1 MWLPALRAGVFGE
14 GRYHRTPLM
23 ARRES
28 TALQVSPREP
38 AGSRA
43 ARRLRRSGSIPGVL
57 YGGGEE
63 PVSFAVPARTLRH
76 ALASAG
82 AVIDLSIEGAG
93 SSPAVLKDLVRHP
106 VTGETVHID
115 LLRVRLDVKIQATVQ
130 LELTG
135 AEDAPGI
142 RDGGVLEQITREL
155 TIEALPNDIP
165 DSLTHDVSAMEIND
179 TVTLDAL
186 RPPGSVT
193 LIDDPETVIATL
205 TPPRLQIEA
214 EDEIEEETAVVGEG
228 EAADG
233 EAAEGQGGEAEGGDA
248 ASGDSDSE

>member
-1 MWLPALRAGVFGE
+1 
-14 GRYHRTPLM
+14 M

-38 AGSRA
+38 GGSRE
-43 ARRLRRSGSIPGVL
+43 ARRLRRSGNVPGVL
-57 YGGGEE
+57 YGGGDE
-63 PVSFAVPARTLRH
+63 PVPFQVPARTLRH

-82 AVIDLSIEGAG
+82 AVIDLSIEGAS
-93 SSPAVLKDLVRHP
+93 SSPAVLKELVRHP
-106 VTGETVHID
+106 LSGETVHID

-135 AEDAPGI
+135 AEDSPGI

-179 TVTLDAL
+179 TLTLESL
-186 RPPGSVT
+186 RPPASVT
-193 LIDDPETVIATL
+193 FIDDPETVIATL
-205 TPPRLQIEA
+205 TPPRLQVEST
-214 EDEIEEETAVVGEG
+214 DEIEQETAVVGEG
-228 EAADG
+228 EAAAPEG
-233 EAAEGQGGEAEGGDA
+233 EGGEAEGAD